1 MEQRLTR
8 LILAGML
15 LGLALGAGLHHWVP
29 ADALPP
35 IVRWFKLLTDIF
47 LNLIKLIVAPLVF
60 ATITVGI
67 VHMGDHSALG
77 RVGLRGLLW
86 FLGASL
92 ISIGLGLVL
101 VNLFQPGVGQVLQAS
116 APVGNVQETDAV
128 AFVLNIV
135 PRNFFEAMA
144 TSNIL
149 QILVCAVLAGIGLAA
164 IGEKGVALVKVTD
177 AIAELMLKITTYVM
191 RFAPLAVFG
200 ALANV
205 VAINGLGILLTF
217 LTLVLEFFFG
227 LILLCSILV
236 LGGAAVLGRR
246 IWRLLHLIREPLLI
260 AFSTASSEAALPRL
274 FEQLDRF
281 GVPRRISGFVLPL
294 GYSFNLDGTMMYM
307 SFAVVF
313 IAQAY
318 GIDLGWQQQVAILLT
333 LMISSKG
340 VAGVPRASMVVITA
354 TLAMFGLPVEGI
366 ALLIGIDQFLDMGR
380 TATNVVG
387 NTVATAVIT
396 HWEGKLGEEVPEASK

>member
-149 QILVCAVLAGIGLAA
+149 QILVCAVLAGIGLA
-164 IGEKGVALVKVTD
+164 